1 MDWKI
6 DVLKMS
12 IHHELKNIINAIPA
26 GLGQGGGGAEKIG
39 IISSHETME
48 FLDSSVTR

>member
-12 IHHELKNIINAIPA
+12 IHHELKNILNAIST
-26 GLGQGGGGAEKIG
+26 GFGQGGGGVEKVG
-39 IISSHETME
+39 IISSYETTE